1 MVAVSPCR
9 SDMSARGLAPWAHL
23 ADGRLTL
30 MLVRDCSRLQYLR
43 FLAAIPRAGAPDSPP
58 PPPPP
63 PGSPGMGALALLAW
77 ATRDTVVAEVSQKR
91 RRPWGVRLHLS
102 RRAVRA
108 ARRAGGRG

>member
-1 MVAVSPCR
+1 
-9 SDMSARGLAPWAHL
+9 
-23 ADGRLTL
+23 
-30 MLVRDCSRLQYLR
+30 
-43 FLAAIPRAGAPDSPP
+43 
-58 PPPPP
+58 
-63 PGSPGMGALALLAW
+63 MGALALLAW